1 MDNNTA
7 LVSMATL
14 GLRLGIDEAFQLWG
28 GGVMDG
34 IVGDQ
39 NLIGFAAAAS
49 ATLETEVGLNFVIG

>member
-14 GLRLGIDEAFQLWG
+14 DLRLGIDRGLSALGRWC
-28 GGVMDG
+28 DG
-34 IVGDQ
+34 WHRRRPE
-39 NLIGFAAAAS
+39 LIGFAAAAS